1 MNSQNQKQPVPLP
14 DSLEAIRSE
23 IDRLDDA
30 LLELLERRIAASI
43 KVAALKQA
51 EHSDRLRIRPAR
63 EAAIIE
69 RLTGRARHASP
80 ALVTQIWRAV
90 MAHSVQTQV
99 RMELV
104 LCADGDK
111 ANLLR
116 KVRTRFG
123 EAAPVR
129 WVEDAAEALDAARN
143 REAVAIVAPA
153 LVDPAQLQGS
163 ISVFD
168 AIRDGA
174 GEVLA
179 LAIGRVAP
187 EDRLLERE
195 AAR

>member
-1 MNSQNQKQPVPLP
+1 MQSHTKTRPTPLP

-51 EHSDRLRIRPAR
+51 DNSGLLRIRPAR

-69 RLTGRARHASP
+69 RLTGRASHASP
-80 ALVTQIWRAV
+80 ALVAQIWRAV

-104 LCADGDK
+104 LCTSGDRP
-111 ANLLR
+111 ALL
-116 KVRTRFG
+116 KEVRTRFG
-123 EAAPVR
+123 EAAPLR
-129 WVEDAAEALDAARN
+129 WAETAEQAIEAAAGE
-143 REAVAIVAPA
+143 EAVAIVEPA
-153 LVDPAQLQGS
+153 LLDEARLDGS
-163 ISVFD
+163 VSVFD
-168 AIRDGA
+168 AIRDPEGRVL
-174 GEVLA
+174 GLA
-179 LAIGRVAP
+179 LGRVAP

-195 AAR
+195 AKR